1 MFGLGDK
8 VKNLKDKAKG
18 KAMEKLLEKQL
29 ANVPEDQKKA
39 IMSMIEENP
48 DFFQELGEE
57 IQKEMDNGK
66 SQMAA
71 SMAVMRKHQAKM
83 QELMM
88 KNMGGNPKMSN
99 RNLK

>member
-8 VKNLKDKAKG
+8 VKGMKDKAKG
-18 KAMEKLLEKQL
+18 KVMEKMLEKQL
-29 ANVPEDQKKA
+29 ANVPEDQKQA

-48 DFFQELGEE
+48 DFFKELGEE
-57 IQKEMDNGK
+57 IQQEMANGK